1 MIKNY
6 EILYQQIKNI
16 IINSELDI
24 GAVYF
29 ILKNIFIEIETM
41 YYQQIKI
48 ETQQQEKEQ
57 GEE

>member
-6 EILYQQIKNI
+6 EILYQQIKHMI
-16 IINSELDI
+16 ISSELDI

-29 ILKNIFIEIETM
+29 ILKNIFIEIEAM
-41 YYQQIKI
+41 YYQQVKI
-48 ETQQQEKEQ
+48 ETQQQEQ

>member
-6 EILYQQIKNI
+6 EMLYQQIKNM

-24 GAVYF
+24 GAIYF
-29 ILKNIFIEIETM
+29 ILKNIFIEIEAM
-41 YYQQIKI
+41 YYQQVKI
-48 ETQQQEKEQ
+48 EIQQQEQ

>member
-6 EILYQQIKNI
+6 EILYQQIKNM

-29 ILKNIFIEIETM
+29 ILKNIFIEIEAM
-41 YYQQIKI
+41 YYQQVKI
-48 ETQQQEKEQ
+48 EIQQQEQ

>member
-6 EILYQQIKNI
+6 EKFYQNVKNL

-29 ILKNIFIEIETM
+29 ILKNIFIEIEAM

-48 ETQQQEKEQ
+48 ETQQQEQ

>member
-6 EILYQQIKNI
+6 EKFYQNVKNL

-29 ILKNIFIEIETM
+29 ILKNIFIEIEAM

-48 ETQQQEKEQ
+48 
-57 GEE
+57 